1 MFFLL
6 SKTLDGLLSPL
17 LWSVALIAI
26 GLGGKPPGRRRW
38 IAVAGLAVLL
48 LFSFEPIANG
58 LEKRLE
64 RQATRTYRDDVS
76 YDAVILLG
84 GMVDRTAVPGQPAYN
99 DNIERLLVTYD
110 LLRTGHAL
118 NAIVSGG
125 RVDPLVPSP
134 VEADVLARQLVE
146 WGISTDRIA
155 IEPHAR
161 NTRENAVESRRIAAE
176 HAWTRLLIVT
186 SAYHMPRAL
195 DCFHAAGLAV
205 DTLPVDY
212 RAYDPARFSGSWWPR
227 SAFLARSTAA
237 LRELFGQRIYR
248 LRGYAQ

>member
-1 MFFLL
+1 M
-6 SKTLDGLLSPL
+6 SKTLDALLSPL
-17 LWSVALIAI
+17 TWSLALITI
-26 GLGGKPPGRRRW
+26 GLSGKAAWRRRW

-58 LEKRLE
+58 LEQRLE
-64 RQATRTYRDDVS
+64 RQATRTYRDEVT

-110 LLRTGHAL
+110 LLRKGRARHV
-118 NAIVSGG
+118 IVSGG
-125 RVDPLVPSP
+125 RVDPLVANP

-146 WGISTDRIA
+146 WGISADRIA

-161 NTRENAVESRRIAAE
+161 NTHENAVESQRIAAE
-176 HAWTRLLIVT
+176 HGWTRLLVVT

-195 DCFHAAGLAV
+195 DCFHASGLAV
-205 DTLPVDY
+205 DSLPVDY
-212 RAYDPARFSGSWWPR
+212 RAYDTERYSGSWLPR

-237 LRELFGQRIYR
+237 LRELFGNRIYQ
-248 LRGYAQ
+248 LKGYAR